1 MYGDLSTILDI
12 HGNPSNIR
20 EMLKEMMKVE
30 WSARI
35 SYIAEGPLY
44 MSNILEGFLRISH
57 IVEGFQYVLNIVE
70 GSPYISHIVERSIY
84 I

>member
-1 MYGDLSTILDI
+1 MYGDLSTIFDI
-12 HGNPSNIR
+12 YRNRSNKR